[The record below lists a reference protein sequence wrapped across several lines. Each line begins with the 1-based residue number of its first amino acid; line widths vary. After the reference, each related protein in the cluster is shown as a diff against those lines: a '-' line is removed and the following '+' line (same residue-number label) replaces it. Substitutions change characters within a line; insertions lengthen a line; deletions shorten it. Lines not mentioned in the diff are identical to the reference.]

1 MIVISPSKNL
11 NLSNEK
17 FSFNET
23 TPFFISESKSL
34 IKKIKLLGVN
44 ELKSLMKVSDA
55 LAKLNHQRFQE
66 INRKTNILKAA
77 IFLFSGDTFNGLSIR
92 SMNNKALLYSQKRLR
107 ILSGLYGV
115 IRPFDLIEPYRL
127 EMGTKIKDIIGM
139 DLYSFWRKKIT
150 THINEELKRSEA
162 RYLFNLASNEYFSS
176 LLPNK
181 LNCEIVNF
189 DFKRKKNNSLS
200 NIGMMIKKLRGSMA
214 KFILENK
221 IVKIEE
227 LKDFNE
233 YGFKYF
239 SSNDSSNQFIF
250 ASE

>member
-107 ILSGLYGV
+107 IL
-115 IRPFDLIEPYRL
+115 
-127 EMGTKIKDIIGM
+127 
-139 DLYSFWRKKIT
+139 
-150 THINEELKRSEA
+150 
-162 RYLFNLASNEYFSS
+162 
-176 LLPNK
+176 
-181 LNCEIVNF
+181 C
-189 DFKRKKNNSLS
+189 LS
-200 NIGMMIKKLRGSMA
+200 
-214 KFILENK
+214 
-221 IVKIEE
+221 
-227 LKDFNE
+227 
-233 YGFKYF
+233 
-239 SSNDSSNQFIF
+239 
-250 ASE
+250 